1 MERKLLVNLATAYA
15 VTLLGACA
23 ALYFA
28 VASEFMRFPAQ
39 PPILVAL
46 ILFVAAA
53 IGLLMLFIA
62 IGIGIF
68 VWADARRRG
77 MEPLLWTLVAVLVP
91 YFIGFVIYLTQR
103 QPLRLPCPAC
113 GAASSEREAFC
124 PACGQR
130 LRTACPGCQRP
141 LVGEARFCPHCGTA
155 IPAQMA

>member
-15 VTLLGACA
+15 VTLFGACV

-28 VASEFMRFPAQ
+28 VSSGFMRFPAQ
-39 PPILVAL
+39 PPVFVAL
-46 ILFVAAA
+46 ILFAAAA

-62 IGIGIF
+62 IGIGVF
-68 VWADARRRG
+68 VWSDARRRG
-77 MEPLLWTLVAVLVP
+77 MEPVLWTLVAVLVP

-113 GAASSEREAFC
+113 GAAASEREAFC

-130 LRTACPGCQRP
+130 MGNVCAGCQRP
-141 LVGEARFCPHCGTA
+141 LVAGARFCPHCGTA
-155 IPAQMA
+155 IPAGMG